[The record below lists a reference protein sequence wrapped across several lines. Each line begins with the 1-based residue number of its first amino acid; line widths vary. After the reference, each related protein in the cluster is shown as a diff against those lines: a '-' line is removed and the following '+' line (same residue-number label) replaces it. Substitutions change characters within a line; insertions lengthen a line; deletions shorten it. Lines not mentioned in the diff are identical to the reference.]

1 MTATPDAPV
10 IVEPPYG
17 DQPADT
23 ADQINAIGRMFATVP
38 TPTLFELH
46 RDVDATGVSGP
57 GRVAAGVIFPF
68 DGGAVYEWQPVAP
81 PPGYDRLVR
90 QFGAYDSIA
99 EVLAV
104 HGHQGSTVL
113 RTIDATDVDGLQL
126 SGDLD
131 RQMPE
136 AFAVV
141 DVTSD
146 VPEWGAWFPGR
157 DRAVTWA
164 PPITPV
170 SGRRQAGRLTHWRS
184 IGDMIERVAVRTGP
198 GQGRLVWLTQHAGRR
213 LVREVRGAY
222 TSGVKHTRQA
232 AEQALTAFDAT
243 PAAAPPRLITP

>member
-1 MTATPDAPV
+1 MTTPDIAAT
-10 IVEPPYG
+10 VEPPYG

-23 ADQINAIGRMFATVP
+23 AARITAIGRVFATVP

-46 RDVDATGVSGP
+46 RAVDQTGVSGE

-90 QFGAYDSIA
+90 QFGTYESIA

-104 HGHQGSTVL
+104 HGHQGATIL
-113 RTIDATDVDGLQL
+113 RTIDATDAAGALL
-126 SGDLD
+126 SGALD
-131 RQMPE
+131 RTMPE
-136 AFAVV
+136 VFAVR
-141 DVTSD
+141 D
-146 VPEWGAWFPGR
+146 VPGDITEWGAWFPDR

-170 SGRRQAGRLTHWRS
+170 SGRHQAGRHTFWRS
-184 IGDMIERVAVRTGP
+184 AGEMIERIGVRTGP
-198 GQGRLVWLTQHAGRR
+198 GQGRIVWLTQHAGRR
-213 LVREVRGAY
+213 LVREVRTTY

-232 AEQALTAFDAT
+232 AEQALAAFDAAPAT
-243 PAAAPPRLITP
+243 PAPRLLTP